1 MKTVLRILV
10 ALPAVLFIV
19 MGLRWIADPTGAA
32 TGLGMTL
39 LEGVGRSSQIGDV
52 GALFL
57 SMGIMMLLA
66 LITAR
71 RSWFYAPALM
81 LCLVALLRLLAWL
94 LHDAALTLDMIVVEV
109 VVAGILLFASSRLAP
124 AN

>member
-1 MKTVLRILV
+1 MKTMLRVLV
-10 ALPAVLFIV
+10 TLPGVLFIV
-19 MGLRWIADPTGAA
+19 MGLRWVTDPTGAA

-39 LEGVGRSSQIGDV
+39 LGGVGRSSQIGDV

-57 SMGIMMLLA
+57 SMGVMMLLA

-81 LCLVALLRLLAWL
+81 LSLVALLRLLAWL
-94 LHDAALTLDMIVVEV
+94 LHGAALALDMIVVEV
-109 VVAGILLFASSRLAP
+109 VIAGILLFASSRLSQDE
-124 AN
+124 